1 MKMKEIIGT
10 IGILKFSILM
20 LVSTFWVMVQHMPY
34 VPLGLLVIVYF
45 VGKQELKVYVP
56 FVLMS
61 IMGFIGTGIYF
72 NTYTTT
78 RTMIATGKTFD
89 SSHFSMAFRVGTSTM
104 DYLLRDDRVVIY
116 NDGKYSSEI
125 KMAQAYVETLEQS
138 IHENNSTFMI
148 ESFVYQNGV
157 TKEKIKTIFE
167 EIQEDKWLS
176 KGSTY
181 MGYLYW
187 IYPKDLN
194 HTEISLFYKVE
205 FEKDSEK
212 YTTLMYRVLLDEK
225 MKLTQIGALKEH
237 RKFKI
242 VK

>member
-89 SSHFSMAFRVGTSTM
+89 SSHFRVGYRVGTSTM

-125 KMAQAYVETLEQS
+125 KMAQAYVEKLEQS

>member
-89 SSHFSMAFRVGTSTM
+89 SSHFSMGFRVGTSTM

-125 KMAQAYVETLEQS
+125 KMAQAYIETLEQS

>member
-89 SSHFSMAFRVGTSTM
+89 SSHFSMGFRVGTSTM

>member
-89 SSHFSMAFRVGTSTM
+89 SSHFNVGFRVGTSTM

-125 KMAQAYVETLEQS
+125 KMAQAYIETLEQS

-157 TKEKIKTIFE
+157 TKEKIRTIFE

-205 FEKDSEK
+205 FEKDSKK
-212 YTTLMYRVLLDEK
+212 YTTLIYRVLLDEK
-225 MKLTQIGALKEH
+225 MKLTQIGGFKEH

>member
-89 SSHFSMAFRVGTSTM
+89 SSHFSMGFRVGTSTM

-212 YTTLMYRVLLDEK
+212 YTTLIYRVLLDEK
-225 MKLTQIGALKEH
+225 IKLTQIGGFKEH

>member
-20 LVSTFWVMVQHMPY
+20 VASTLWVMVQHMPY
-34 VPLGLLVIVYF
+34 VPLGLLLIVYF

-61 IMGFIGTGIYF
+61 IIGFIGTGIYL

-89 SSHFSMAFRVGTSTM
+89 SSHFKVGYRFGTSTM
-104 DYLLRDDRVVIY
+104 DYLLRDDSIVIY
-116 NDGKYSSEI
+116 NDGKHSEEV
-125 KMAQAYVETLEQS
+125 KMAQAYVEKLEQS
-138 IHENNSTFMI
+138 IHENNLTFMV
-148 ESFVYQNGV
+148 ESFVYQNGI
-157 TKEKIKTIFE
+157 TKEQIKLNFE
-167 EIQEDKWLS
+167 EMQQDKWLS
-176 KGSTY
+176 KGSSY

-187 IYPKDLN
+187 VYPKDLN

-225 MKLTQIGALKEH
+225 IKLTQIGAFKEN
-237 RKFKI
+237 RKFRI

>member
-89 SSHFSMAFRVGTSTM
+89 SSHFSVGFRVGTSTM